1 MDGNPNTSWIADTQ
15 HPRDRYLYLA
25 LSHPMD
31 VDHIDLT
38 PHADGLGQTRSV
50 AISVNGGPELPIA
63 LNAGPNRIPIRAT
76 PLRSLRVRILRVT
89 GFSFLSGQGGIDN
102 LHIPGLRVRE
112 ALRLPTELA
121 TRARGLDLRDNPVS
135 VVLQRTVADF
145 PYRAGREIEN
155 AQEQNALDMVDPE
168 PGMNRIVT
176 LPTAR
181 SFSGDGWASVRPQ
194 ASDAALDAL
203 AGGLPAGWSYTSSSR
218 FEGVP
223 GRRASSAFDGD
234 PNTAWAGDL
243 IPGQPSPFI
252 AFRSPR
258 LLTISRFQL
267 VPARGGAY
275 QFPRKV
281 QVSTAAGPVRGAV
294 GPDGWVHLG
303 RPIRV
308 SGMRVEITATRQ
320 PTPFQRKRKLR
331 SVAIAEVRVPGLK
344 PPHPNRT
351 GTFAT
356 VCGQLSARAR
366 GQVLPLQVRGD
377 VTALDAGDAL
387 PLRPCGPASARLALP
402 AGASTVLAPAGAVM
416 RPDYLRLRSPAPD
429 GSAPGALPPGT
440 LVAPGTSTDDSRRD
454 GVRLALKAPAWV
466 VLGQSWSSGWRAWC
480 NETGGRERALGPPVL
495 IDGYANGWLVGP
507 SCHTVHMLFTPQR
520 VATWSYLASALAGLA
535 LLLVATIGFV
545 AGRRRRPPAA
555 HAPDAART
563 QREER
568 VLAPI
573 AGGAGNGMPPP
584 DRLVVLGWRDAL
596 LLGAVA
602 ALIGWGMFGLR
613 GAAILGV
620 LAVVFGREGASVSR
634 LLAVSA
640 LGLVAIPIVYL
651 ARPAAGSIAGFD
663 FSFAIEHEPAHYVA
677 VGAVA
682 CAAAAFAL
690 DAVRLRRQ
698 AATRTPTHS
707 RATDANTTSDSSA
720 S

>member
-1 MDGNPNTSWIADTQ
+1 MA
-15 HPRDRYLYLA
+15 
-25 LSHPMD
+25 
-31 VDHIDLT
+31 
-38 PHADGLGQTRSV
+38 
-50 AISVNGGPELPIA
+50 
-63 LNAGPNRIPIRAT
+63 
-76 PLRSLRVRILRVT
+76 
-89 GFSFLSGQGGIDN
+89 
-102 LHIPGLRVRE
+102 
-112 ALRLPTELA
+112 
-121 TRARGLDLRDNPVS
+121 
-135 VVLQRTVADF
+135 
-145 PYRAGREIEN
+145 
-155 AQEQNALDMVDPE
+155 
-168 PGMNRIVT
+168 
-176 LPTAR
+176 
-181 SFSGDGWASVRPQ
+181 
-194 ASDAALDAL
+194 
-203 AGGLPAGWSYTSSSR
+203 
-218 FEGVP
+218 
-223 GRRASSAFDGD
+223 
-234 PNTAWAGDL
+234 
-243 IPGQPSPFI
+243 
-252 AFRSPR
+252 
-258 LLTISRFQL
+258 
-267 VPARGGAY
+267 
-275 QFPRKV
+275 
-281 QVSTAAGPVRGAV
+281 
-294 GPDGWVHLG
+294 
-303 RPIRV
+303 
-308 SGMRVEITATRQ
+308 
-320 PTPFQRKRKLR
+320 
-331 SVAIAEVRVPGLK
+331 
-344 PPHPNRT
+344 
-351 GTFAT
+351 
-356 VCGQLSARAR
+356 
-366 GQVLPLQVRGD
+366 
-377 VTALDAGDAL
+377 ALDAGDAL

-440 LVAPGTSTDDSRRD
+440 LVSPGTSTDDSRRD

-480 NETGGRERALGPPVL
+480 NETGGRERALGPPTL

-535 LLLVATIGFV
+535 LLLVATIGFF
-545 AGRRRRPPAA
+545 AGRRRRPPAPG
-555 HAPDAART
+555 APEAART

-573 AGGAGNGMPPP
+573 AGGAGNGVPPP
-584 DRLVVLGWRDAL
+584 DRLVVLGWRNAL

-640 LGLVAIPIVYL
+640 LGLVAIPIIYL

>member
-1 MDGNPNTSWIADTQ
+1 MA
-15 HPRDRYLYLA
+15 
-25 LSHPMD
+25 
-31 VDHIDLT
+31 
-38 PHADGLGQTRSV
+38 
-50 AISVNGGPELPIA
+50 
-63 LNAGPNRIPIRAT
+63 
-76 PLRSLRVRILRVT
+76 
-89 GFSFLSGQGGIDN
+89 
-102 LHIPGLRVRE
+102 
-112 ALRLPTELA
+112 
-121 TRARGLDLRDNPVS
+121 
-135 VVLQRTVADF
+135 
-145 PYRAGREIEN
+145 
-155 AQEQNALDMVDPE
+155 
-168 PGMNRIVT
+168 
-176 LPTAR
+176 
-181 SFSGDGWASVRPQ
+181 
-194 ASDAALDAL
+194 
-203 AGGLPAGWSYTSSSR
+203 
-218 FEGVP
+218 
-223 GRRASSAFDGD
+223 
-234 PNTAWAGDL
+234 
-243 IPGQPSPFI
+243 
-252 AFRSPR
+252 
-258 LLTISRFQL
+258 
-267 VPARGGAY
+267 
-275 QFPRKV
+275 
-281 QVSTAAGPVRGAV
+281 
-294 GPDGWVHLG
+294 
-303 RPIRV
+303 
-308 SGMRVEITATRQ
+308 
-320 PTPFQRKRKLR
+320 
-331 SVAIAEVRVPGLK
+331 
-344 PPHPNRT
+344 
-351 GTFAT
+351 
-356 VCGQLSARAR
+356 
-366 GQVLPLQVRGD
+366 
-377 VTALDAGDAL
+377 ALDAGDAL

-440 LVAPGTSTDDSRRD
+440 LVSPGASTDDSRRD

-480 NETGGRERALGPPVL
+480 NETGGRERALGPPTL

-507 SCHTVHMLFTPQR
+507 SCHTVHMLFTP
-520 VATWSYLASALAGLA
+520 AAGGH
-535 LLLVATIGFV
+535 LVVPGLG
-545 AGRRRRPPAA
+545 AGRPRPAAGGDDRLLGRPPP
-555 HAPDAART
+555 APTRPGAPEAART

-573 AGGAGNGMPPP
+573 AGGAGNGVPPP
-584 DRLVVLGWRDAL
+584 DRLVVLGWRNAL

-640 LGLVAIPIVYL
+640 LGLVAIPIIYL